1 MVRKAL
7 LGVLASTLVASVALA
22 DDGPVGATVSTTVAS
37 MYEWNGFDAVK
48 GSGLDEG
55 PVVQPVV
62 TVGVKNTGLN
72 IVVGG
77 SFVVNDNS
85 QLHETKYGVNVVRA
99 VSPLVD
105 VGAGYNFYDDRV
117 KEDVTGQPR
126 VDNNKHEGWGSL
138 SVKTAAG
145 VTPGV
150 TVKYEKPVQE
160 GLDAFTVVGGNL
172 DYSVPMSGVALGGA
186 GVDVKLHSGVLYQT
200 ALKVND
206 TEVVKAGLSA
216 VQFGVSSAVRTGQV
230 VVTPAVNYQVTL
242 RDVAAG
248 VEEISSENQF
258 WASLGVAYGF

>member
-48 GSGLDEG
+48 GAGLEEG
-55 PVVQPVV
+55 PVVQPTLDVN
-62 TVGVKNTGLN
+62 VKNTGLHFTA
-72 IVVGG
+72 GG
-77 SFVVNDNS
+77 SFVVNEAS
-85 QLHETKYGVNVVRA
+85 QLHETKYGVHVARS

-105 VGAGYNFYDDRV
+105 VGAGYTFYDSRV
-117 KEDVTGQPR
+117 NEINGTPV

-160 GLDAFTVVGGNL
+160 GFDAFTVVGGNL
-172 DYSVPMSGVALGGA
+172 DYSVPMKGVALGGA

-200 ALKVND
+200 ALKVSD
-206 TEVVKAGLSA
+206 VEVVKAGLSA

-242 RDVAAG
+242 RDVVAG